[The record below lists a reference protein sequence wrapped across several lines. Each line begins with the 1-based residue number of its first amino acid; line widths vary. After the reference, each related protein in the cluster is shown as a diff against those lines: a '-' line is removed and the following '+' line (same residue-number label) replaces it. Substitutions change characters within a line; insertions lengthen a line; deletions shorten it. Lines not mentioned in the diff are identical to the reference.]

1 MRDTARGRESQW
13 AVYDD
18 QIDELIKEG
27 GLSRVFEGF
36 EESKSGERIGDL
48 ESSEDDEEQK
58 GLNVKAASEVLKWV
72 KEKPTSES
80 PITVSS

>member
-1 MRDTARGRESQW
+1 MRGTARGRESQW

-18 QIDELIKEG
+18 QIDELIKER

-48 ESSEDDEEQK
+48 ESLEDNEEPK
-58 GLNVKAASEVLKWV
+58 GLNVEAASEVLKWV